1 MVVGELE
8 QFKVF
13 TKQREYVGI
22 ASREEVHQKGYW
34 HETFH
39 FWLVAEIEGENYL
52 YFQLRSEDKK
62 DYPGLL
68 DITAAGHLLHNENI
82 EDGIREVKE
91 EIGLTVAIEELNY
104 LGVFPYEKVLEDF
117 IDKEHAHVFL
127 LKRVIPLQEFTLQQE
142 EVSGM
147 YLVPID
153 GFMDL
158 WFKDYQDT
166 ILIEGL
172 FENKEGK
179 MEASKWKI
187 NKANFVPHSDD
198 FYRDVLNAII
208 NKIS

>member
-22 ASREEVHQKGYW
+22 ASREEIHQKGYW

-39 FWLVAEIEGENYL
+39 FWLVAEIDGENYL

-68 DITAAGHLLHNENI
+68 DITAAGHLLHNENV

-91 EIGLTVAIEELNY
+91 EIGLNVAIEELIY
-104 LGVFPYEKVLEDF
+104 LGAFPYEKVLEDF
-117 IDKEHAHVFL
+117 IDKEHAHVLL
-127 LKRVIPLQEFTLQQE
+127 LKREIPLQEFTLQQE

-172 FENKEGK
+172 FENKDGK
-179 MEASKWKI
+179 REASKCKV
-187 NKANFVPHSDD
+187 NKANFVPHSDG

>member
-1 MVVGELE
+1 MGEPE

-13 TKQREYVGI
+13 TKQREFVRI
-22 ASREEVHQKGYW
+22 ASREEVHKKGYW

-39 FWLVAEIEGENYL
+39 FWLVAEIDGKNYL
-52 YFQLRSEDKK
+52 YFQLRSESKK

-68 DITAAGHLLHNENI
+68 DITAAGHLLHNERI

-91 EIGLTVAIEELNY
+91 EIGLNVTIEELHY
-104 LGVFPYEKVLEDF
+104 LGIFPYEKILGEF

-127 LKRVIPLQEFTLQQE
+127 LKRVIPFHEFTLQQE

-153 GFMDL
+153 EFMNL
-158 WFKDYQDT
+158 WFKDNQDT

-172 FENKEGK
+172 FENKDGK
-179 MEASKWKI
+179 IAASKWKV
-187 NKANFVPHSDD
+187 NKADFVPHSDD